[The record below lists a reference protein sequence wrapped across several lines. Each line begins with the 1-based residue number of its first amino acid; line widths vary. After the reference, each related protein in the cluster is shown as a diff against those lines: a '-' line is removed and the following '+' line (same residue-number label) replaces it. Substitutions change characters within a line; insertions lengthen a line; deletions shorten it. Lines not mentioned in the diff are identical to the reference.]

1 MDNQDC
7 FCGGFV
13 KFSEMLTSVGVLLCL
28 EEDEVRDGMGNFLR
42 YRTNSKPSTTS
53 SSTSTF
59 KKSRSAGPAPGYPGE
74 AAGPAPT
81 YPGAAAGPTPAYPG
95 AAAGPAPAYP
105 GAAAG
110 PAPAYPGAAA

>member
-42 YRTNSKPSTTS
+42 YQTNSKPSTTS
-53 SSTSTF
+53 SSTSTS
-59 KKSRSAGPAPGYPGE
+59 KKSRS
-74 AAGPAPT
+74 
-81 YPGAAAGPTPAYPG
+81 
-95 AAAGPAPAYP
+95 AGPAPAYP

-110 PAPAYPGAAA
+110 PAPAYPGAGAGPAPGHPGAAPGLPYGTDMFPPAS